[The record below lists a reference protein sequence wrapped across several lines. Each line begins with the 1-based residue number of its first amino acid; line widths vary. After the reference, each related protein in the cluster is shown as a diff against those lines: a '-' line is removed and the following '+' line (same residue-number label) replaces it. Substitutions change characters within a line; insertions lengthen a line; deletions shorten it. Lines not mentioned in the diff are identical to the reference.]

1 LSYNDQ
7 RELRTLPERLQ
18 QLEAEKQQIEAQL
31 AAGELYRPGDRPAA
45 RQGQPAGGG
54 QGHDALQ
61 ERLARLAAISAEL
74 EGGYAR
80 WGELEAQATGN

>member
-7 RELRTLPERLQ
+7 RELHTLPERLQ
-18 QLEAEKQQIEAQL
+18 QLEAEKEQIESQL
-31 AAGELYRPGDRPAA
+31 AGGELYRPGN
-45 RQGQPAGGG
+45 QP
-54 QGHDALQ
+54 GHQHEAQSALQ

-80 WGELEAQATGN
+80 WGELEAQAAGN